1 MVSSKKE
8 LRAEGVAPTSAETRP
23 VTDRRLRADNL
34 AFAGTAG
41 VSEHARKARF
51 MPAFKDLAT
60 GRVEIARFTPGHP
73 APMHVLSCLPDEWAA
88 ERDADGAITVL
99 KPSVI
104 AGFVRDDV
112 FYTREEAAAAAD

>member
-1 MVSSKKE
+1 MVSHNKE
-8 LRAEGVAPTSAETRP
+8 LRAAGLAPASTDPRA
-23 VTDRRLRADNL
+23 VTDRRMRADNL

-60 GRVEIARFTPGHP
+60 GRVEIACFTPGQP

-88 ERDADGAITVL
+88 ERNADGDITVL
-99 KPSVI
+99 IPSVI
-104 AGFVRDDV
+104 AGFVRDER